1 MSQTPI
7 FKKGSEIAQHITTIL
22 QTITPTN
29 GYKTEIGQTV
39 YRGRLRHD
47 EDRVPYAV
55 LIEGEDRPVDHSGL
69 ADVLISQNYTIGGY
83 VKCDPDNPNDAAHD
97 VIADIKK
104 AIFSSDL
111 GWKTPAPGSR
121 GQGQGRVK
129 SLKYRGRDI
138 GPRADGQGIV
148 FAVVHITVEFAE
160 NLLDA

>member
-7 FKKGSEIAQHITTIL
+7 FRKGSDIAQHLTGILATIL
-22 QTITPTN
+22 PEN
-29 GYKTEIGQTV
+29 GYVTDIGRTV

-47 EDRVPYAV
+47 EDRVPYSV
-55 LIEGEDRPVDHSGL
+55 LIEGEDRPADHNGTH
-69 ADVLISQNYTIGGY
+69 DVVIAQDYTLGGY
-83 VKCDPDNPNDAAHD
+83 VRCDPDNPNDAAHA

-111 GWKTPAPGSR
+111 VWKAPAPGMR
-121 GQGQGRVK
+121 GQGYGRVK